1 MFKCEYCDKEVK
13 TESGL
18 KRHMNSCKAKT
29 VEDEVIVEETIS
41 EPSDVS
47 TELQRKIDKLMDAR
61 KSMFDAEGRKKIEL
75 EIKKISGMEW
85 YNLNNK
91 S

>member
-61 KSMFDAEGRKKIEL
+61 KSIFDAEGRKKIEL
-75 EIKKISGMEW
+75 EIKRISGMEW